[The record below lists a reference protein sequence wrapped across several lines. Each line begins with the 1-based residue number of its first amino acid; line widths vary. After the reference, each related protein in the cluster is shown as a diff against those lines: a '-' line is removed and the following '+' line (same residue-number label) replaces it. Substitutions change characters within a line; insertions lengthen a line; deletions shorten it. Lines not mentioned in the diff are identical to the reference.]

1 MANSN
6 TTYIL
11 PSTVLYPVGCMGL
24 RSLLLYNVYIL
35 LYCPAR
41 HWHWSGRLVTMST
54 DCQWTITLIKV
65 QFFPLFICSAS
76 CVIASV
82 VVSFWAIFGLISIT
96 QFSLT
101 DCYINT
107 HSARNVGT
115 ENTHR
120 SVNAFLRWH
129 ERKATRAAKKTPK
142 KHSWKICSCRTW
154 NLATSFI
161 SLPHNFT

>member
-24 RSLLLYNVYIL
+24 RSLLLYIL

-54 DCQWTITLIKV
+54 DCQWTITSIKL

-76 CVIASV
+76 CVMASV

-107 HSARNVGT
+107 HSARNVGM

-120 SVNAFLRWH
+120 SVLAFLRWR
-129 ERKATRAAKKTPK
+129 ERKKLPRSVLGRFVHAVLEIWPH
-142 KHSWKICSCRTW
+142 HSFCCLTILHRSIQSW
-154 NLATSFI
+154 LY
-161 SLPHNFT
+161 